1 MQATPRKNQKL
12 HSLKKTE
19 GTIANCLVFPSFLP
33 HPTHLCPGCEG
44 APALSRAGRSLRRDP
59 RSSSGEDGHPPGAGC
74 ERAERFRSL
83 ACNQNP
89 YVNLTTH
96 ALGALQAR
104 DVHRRQQ
111 AWPGFQHAGLPN
123 ISCRRTPQ
131 LDSRIKTTFKRCW
144 IGAGSN
150 FSLTTNVNSYQ
161 RQSNSIPADAVHVR
175 VFSCFKHRCRIAMG
189 ARLRSKNP

>member
-1 MQATPRKNQKL
+1 MQ
-12 HSLKKTE
+12 
-19 GTIANCLVFPSFLP
+19 
-33 HPTHLCPGCEG
+33 
-44 APALSRAGRSLRRDP
+44 RDP
-59 RSSSGEDGHPPGAGC
+59 RTSSGEDGHPPGAGC
-74 ERAERFRSL
+74 ERAEPERS
-83 ACNQNP
+83 QNP

-96 ALGALQAR
+96 APGALQAW

-161 RQSNSIPADAVHVR
+161 RQSNSTPADAVHVP
-175 VFSCFKHRCRIAMG
+175 VFSCFKHWGRVAMG